1 MRHLTILSIIALL
14 AHPTLF
20 AQSEELSNNRGP
32 DYSRNTIQRSD
43 LNPVNPYRTWNV
55 SLGFGLPILERMF
68 VIETSLAVGPENENQ
83 YSLSLRATKCSLRVL
98 DSSRAKHSRVQGVI
112 DSLVQRNRN
121 LKRS

>member
-1 MRHLTILSIIALL
+1 MRHLTILFIIALL

-55 SLGFGLPILERMF
+55 S
-68 VIETSLAVGPENENQ
+68 Q
-83 YSLSLRATKCSLRVL
+83 
-98 DSSRAKHSRVQGVI
+98 D
-112 DSLVQRNRN
+112 LV
-121 LKRS
+121 